1 MDAAAH
7 RDWIADRDRVV
18 WGRHGLASLAATHW
32 LDDSDRAC
40 DGVPGVWHTYGVAA
54 IGRVDGISLRLAPG
68 EEAHHGD
75 VLLRGFARDGAIAV
89 RAYDPALVRGGSAI
103 ERAPY
108 HPAYRV
114 TGVFS
119 PAVTSEATLS
129 VDGHRSSDEFDGTV
143 ALSVDGHRVEL
154 TVQRDDDGLSARFS
168 DATSG
173 VESFRFRFLD
183 LPLPDAD
190 GAVEVD
196 FNRAYLP
203 PCAFSDHYLCVLPP
217 AGNRWTVRVPAGELQ
232 VR

>member
-1 MDAAAH
+1 MDAAAY
-7 RDWIADRDRVV
+7 RDWIADRDRAV

-32 LDDSDRAC
+32 LDDRDRERE
-40 DGVPGVWHTYGVAA
+40 GVPGVWRTDGVAA
-54 IGRVDGISLRLAPG
+54 IGWIDGVLLRLAPG
-68 EEAHHGD
+68 EAAHHGD
-75 VLLRGFARDGAIAV
+75 VLLRGFAREGAIAV
-89 RAYDPALVRGGSAI
+89 RAYDPALVRGTSKI

-108 HPAYRV
+108 DPRYRV

-119 PAVTSEATLS
+119 PTVTSEATLS

-143 ALSVDGHRVEL
+143 ALVLDGHRVEL
-154 TVQRDDDGLSARFS
+154 TVQHDDALSARFA
-168 DATSG
+168 DGTSG

-183 LPLPDAD
+183 LPLPGAD
-190 GAVEVD
+190 GTVEVD

-217 AGNRWTVRVPAGELQ
+217 AGNRWAVRVPVGEMR